1 MNGFLFID
9 KPKGWTS
16 QDVVAH
22 LKKKLNLKKCGH
34 SGTLDPNTTGLLVV
48 ACDEATKMLK
58 LINEHDK
65 TYITTIIFGYDS
77 NTLDTSGEITCD
89 FMMDVNQ
96 VDLDKGLEVLKNQT
110 KQIPPMV
117 SAIKINGKRLY
128 QYERK
133 NQVIEVPAR
142 DIKIYDLKQISD
154 LRFVDNHYEVDI
166 LIKCSKGFYV
176 RSFARDLGEILNG
189 KAIMKELR
197 RIESGDF
204 NLINS
209 VVLSEVTLEN
219 IIPIT
224 DIFCDFEYL
233 EVNDYIAHLAKNG
246 VMFDERQIK
255 TDKPF
260 YVVHNKKII
269 AIYEVVDEFKYKPL
283 IIFKE
288 TR

>member
-1 MNGFLFID
+1 MNGFLLID

-22 LKKKLNLKKCGH
+22 LKRKLGLKKCGH

-48 ACDEATKMLK
+48 ACNEATKMLK

-65 TYITTIIFGYDS
+65 AYITTIVFGMNS
-77 NTLDTSGEITCD
+77 NTLDTSGEILED
-89 FMMDVNQ
+89 FKMEITEGDIDIALSELINQ
-96 VDLDKGLEVLKNQT
+96 KSQV
-110 KQIPPMV
+110 PPMV

-133 NQVIEVPAR
+133 NQIIDVPAR
-142 DIKIYDLKQISD
+142 DVKIYELVKLAPLRYIDGHFEIDL
-154 LRFVDNHYEVDI
+154 
-166 LIKCSKGFYV
+166 LIRCSKGFYV
-176 RSFARDLGEILNG
+176 RSFARDLGVALGG

-197 RIESGDF
+197 RINSGDF
-204 NLINS
+204 NIDDSVPLKDVTIND
-209 VVLSEVTLEN
+209 

-224 DIFCDFEYL
+224 TIFNYFDKL

-246 VMFDERQIK
+246 VVFDARQIK

-260 YVVHNKKII
+260 YVFHKNDII
-269 AIYEVVDEFKYKPL
+269 AIYEVVEEYKYKPL

-288 TR
+288 NR

>member
-1 MNGFLFID
+1 MNGFLLVD

-22 LKKKLNLKKCGH
+22 LKRKLGLKKCGH

-48 ACDEATKMLK
+48 ACDEATKLLK

-65 TYITTIIFGYDS
+65 TYITTIVFGMNS
-77 NTLDTSGEITCD
+77 NTLDTSGEITENYS
-89 FMMDVNQ
+89 MNVKQ
-96 VDLDKGLEVLKNQT
+96 EDLDSALLRLKEET

-142 DIKIYDLKQISD
+142 DIKIHDLKQINE
-154 LRFVDNHYEVDI
+154 LRYVDEHYEVDI

-176 RSFARDLGEILNG
+176 RSFARDLGEILGG

-197 RIESGDF
+197 RIESGNF

-209 VVLSEVTLEN
+209 TVLSKITNDN

-224 DIFCDFEYL
+224 DIFTDFGCL
-233 EVNDYIAHLAKNG
+233 DVNDYIAHLAKNG
-246 VMFDERQIK
+246 VVFDERQII

-260 YVVHNKKII
+260 YVRHNGNII
-269 AIYEVVDEFKYKPL
+269 AIYEVIDVNKYKPL

-288 TR
+288 KR